1 MLYTTPFLWF
11 AGIGFL
17 GCTSSVKWS
26 WRDGWT
32 VLARMANTLLMD
44 SDHPLMYESDCD
56 FCTQLKKAYVAA
68 ISYLIAWF
76 CSVLLIK
83 INSLC
88 CTVAHRLWT
97 CCTVTCFNCT
107 ACLKSHFMC
116 PLQLD
121 STSWCMMNQRTFECH
136 TLRRWTGQYTCHWTF
151 IYTSVQNYKASCTV
165 ERSFV
170 MHDAGCQEILYFI
183 AI

>member
-1 MLYTTPFLWF
+1 MAELYL
-11 AGIGFL
+11 
-17 GCTSSVKWS
+17 
-26 WRDGWT
+26 RGW
-32 VLARMANTLLMD
+32 LRGANTLLMD

-56 FCTQLKKAYVAA
+56 VCTQLKKAYLAA
-68 ISYLIAWF
+68 IRYLIAWF

-97 CCTVTCFNCT
+97 CCTVTGFNCT
-107 ACLKSHFMC
+107 VYHTSRFMC
-116 PLQLD
+116 PYNWIAPPGVWWIKGHL
-121 STSWCMMNQRTFECH
+121 NVV
-136 TLRRWTGQYTCHWTF
+136 HWEDEQDNILVIGPLF
-151 IYTSVQNYKASCTV
+151 ILSVQNYKASCAV
-165 ERSFV
+165 ERRFV